1 MSNKKKNNWRTSRS
15 EQGIAVYVAVT
26 ITAALV
32 LISFAILNLAIRQ
45 VGISG
50 AGRDS
55 QAAFYAADSGVECAL
70 FWDLRNTTNPGVSA
84 FSTSTALQ
92 QVSCNGQT
100 LTPTRAFTSGSGTST
115 FSFNFSPDP
124 YCVTV
129 DVGKHYVGLN
139 PMTLVEARGYNS
151 CAAGENR
158 RLERA
163 IKVTY

>member
-1 MSNKKKNNWRTSRS
+1 MSTNINSKNGMSS
-15 EQGIAVYVAVT
+15 ERGIAVYVAVT

-70 FWDLRNTTNPGVSA
+70 FWDLRNTTVPGVSA
-84 FSTSTALQ
+84 FSTSTAVQ
-92 QVSCNGQT
+92 QISCNGQN

-115 FSFNFSPDP
+115 FSFTFSPDP